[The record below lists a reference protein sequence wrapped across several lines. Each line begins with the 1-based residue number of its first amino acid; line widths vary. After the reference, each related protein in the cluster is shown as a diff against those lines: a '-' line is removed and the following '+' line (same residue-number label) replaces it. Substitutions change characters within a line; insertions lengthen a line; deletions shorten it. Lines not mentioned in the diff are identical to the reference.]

1 MSRYDASRRSVLRS
15 AGAAA
20 VALPIAGCLDGSGDT
35 DGADGTDSND
45 VESEEI
51 ERGGSFTIGLPG
63 ALEAPNPLTAS
74 SAPTHALL
82 GLLYQPGVL
91 IEPDG
96 FEAMPWAFDDWS
108 ADDTGEGMTV
118 SIDVRDDLEW
128 TDGEA
133 FTAEDV
139 LFTYEYYAEH
149 EPGRLRSTVA
159 PVESVEEGDG
169 ADVEL
174 VLSETIG
181 SYEAEQLSVPL
192 LPEHV
197 WSDVDDP
204 ADHEPDDPVGLGPG
218 RVATGDLES
227 GFAVDLVED
236 WPLTRQE
243 WVEEHDLLID
253 AGPFLE
259 TIELRVLGSRDAL
272 DRELADGGI
281 DAIHGAGFDPA
292 RAGAIDDR
300 EGLGLV
306 AGHDDGYDH
315 YTIDVRSP
323 PLDDQAFRQALGM
336 AMDRERWVDIQR
348 GYAVPGSVVVPPG
361 FDHLRPETAAGEPVQ
376 QSSDAEAHPAL
387 EALGFRGADGE
398 LDAGSIHEFLESGAV
413 VDGGEGSYA
422 DREYPGSLTGFGTTG
437 QSEAAYDY
445 ELGEVRS
452 NVLEEA
458 GVEAELYADGQTI
471 EELHGGPISL
481 LAPPDEADPREAEFV
496 GEYVRNLRR
505 LGIPVEREVATAG
518 GIADRAY
525 LEADFDIY
533 PGQWSALS
541 AYGAPTLYDLFHSDN
556 APADGSFG
564 YNAAGYGLE
573 DSAGADD
580 AIEAARSEPDADRR
594 DELVREVAERIYLEA
609 PTLVRS
615 YRWSQWPVNTADFA
629 GFLAGIPGV
638 GSSNLRLQALTVHRR

>member
-1 MSRYDASRRSVLRS
+1 MPRYDATRRSVLRS

-20 VALPIAGCLDGSGDT
+20 VALPIAGCLDGSDT
-35 DGADGTDSND
+35 DGAEDDDSND
-45 VESEEI
+45 VDSEEI

-63 ALEAPNPLTAS
+63 ALEAPNPLTAG
-74 SAPTHALL
+74 SAPTAALL
-82 GLLYQPGVL
+82 DLLYQPGVL

-96 FEAMPWAFDDWS
+96 FEAMPWAFADWE

-118 SIDVRDDLEW
+118 SIDVREDLEW

-139 LFTYEYYAEH
+139 LFTYEYYADH
-149 EPGRLRSTVA
+149 EPGRFRSSVA
-159 PVESVEEGDG
+159 PIESVEEGSG

-174 VLSETIG
+174 ALSETIG
-181 SYEAEQLSVPL
+181 SYEAEQLSLPL

-197 WSDVDDP
+197 WGEVDDP
-204 ADHEPDDPVGLGPG
+204 ADHEPDEPVGLGPG
-218 RVATGDLES
+218 RITAGDPES
-227 GFAVDLVED
+227 GFDLDLVED

-243 WVEEHDLLID
+243 WVEEHELLID
-253 AGPFLE
+253 GGPFLDA
-259 TIELRVLGSRDAL
+259 IELRPLESRDAL
-272 DRELADGGI
+272 ERELADGGI
-281 DAIHGAGFDPA
+281 DAIHDAGFDPSL
-292 RAGAIDDR
+292 AGAIDDR
-300 EGLGLV
+300 EGLDLA

-348 GYAVPGSVVVPPG
+348 GYAIPGSVVVPPG
-361 FDHLRPETAAGEPVQ
+361 FEHLRPETAAGESVP
-376 QSSDAEAHPAL
+376 QSPDAEAHPAL
-387 EALGFRGADGE
+387 DALGFRGADGD
-398 LDAGSIHEFLESGAV
+398 LDAESIHEFLESGAV
-413 VDGGEGSYA
+413 VDGDGGTYA
-422 DREYPGSLTGFGTTG
+422 GREYPGSLTDFGTTAR
-437 QSEAAYDY
+437 SEAAYDY

-458 GVEAELYADGQTI
+458 GVERELYADGQTV
-471 EELHGGPISL
+471 EELHGGPLTL

-505 LGIPVEREVATAG
+505 LGIPIEREVATESE
-518 GIADRAY
+518 IADRAY
-525 LEADFDIY
+525 LEAEFDLY

-541 AYGAPTLYDLFHSDN
+541 AHGAPSLYDLFHSDN
-556 APADGSFG
+556 VPGDGSFG

-573 DSAGADD
+573 DAAGADE
-580 AIEAARSEPDADRR
+580 AIETARGEPDAGRR
-594 DELVREVAERIYLEA
+594 DELVGEIAERIYLEA

-629 GFLAGIPGV
+629 GFLSGIPGV